1 MLSLLLTF
9 RKGFRK
15 PSGTFRDAG
24 FEHVTY
30 GLYLRDKF
38 GDQISLLTSPTYI
51 PHENIEFGPVGAVMK
66 VTKKTSHPSTSR
78 PPPTSHFTKFRVR
91 PADLRQARA
100 MFTQGSGGRR
110 LPFRLA
116 SCMVLGTAVKDY
128 KRIQKG
134 PLGHK

>member
-38 GDQISLLTSPTYI
+38 GDQILLLTSPTYI
-51 PHENIEFGPVGAVMK
+51 PHENIE
-66 VTKKTSHPSTSR
+66 
-78 PPPTSHFTKFRVR
+78 
-91 PADLRQARA
+91 
-100 MFTQGSGGRR
+100 
-110 LPFRLA
+110 
-116 SCMVLGTAVKDY
+116 CMVLGAAVKDY
-128 KRIQKG
+128 KRTQKG
-134 PLGHK
+134 PWATNDM

>member
-1 MLSLLLTF
+1 MRADQNYCFRMLSLLLTF

-51 PHENIEFGPVGAVMK
+51 PHENIEWFWAPPSRTPKEHKRALGPQMTCKLPGGFRKASGK
-66 VTKKTSHPSTSR
+66 LPG
-78 PPPTSHFTKFRVR
+78 FLLTKF
-91 PADLRQARA
+91 
-100 MFTQGSGGRR
+100 
-110 LPFRLA
+110 
-116 SCMVLGTAVKDY
+116 
-128 KRIQKG
+128 
-134 PLGHK
+134 